1 MGALSLRLPN
11 SIHRHIK
18 EIATQE
24 GVSINQFIS
33 SAVAEKISAI
43 STENYLKQR
52 AERADTDEFKKILDK
67 VPDRPPLTGDEYS

>member
-1 MGALSLRLPN
+1 MSALSLRLPN

-18 EIATQE
+18 EIAQQE

-43 STENYLKQR
+43 MTEDYLQTR
-52 AERADTDEFKKILDK
+52 AARANRSDFTAILDSIPHRKPLHGDEF
-67 VPDRPPLTGDEYS
+67 